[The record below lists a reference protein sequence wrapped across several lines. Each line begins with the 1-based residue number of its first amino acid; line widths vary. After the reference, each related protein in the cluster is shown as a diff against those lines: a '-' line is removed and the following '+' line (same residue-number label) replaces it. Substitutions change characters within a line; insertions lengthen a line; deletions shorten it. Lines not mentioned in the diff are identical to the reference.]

1 MSQAEEKEISL
12 EEQLSKLSLK
22 DLKAQV
28 TRNGHKSNRTSP
40 LVLPVEVTNRI
51 ALDCE
56 MVGIG
61 PDGKDHM
68 LARVSIVNE
77 HGEVLV
83 DCYVKP
89 QEAVI
94 DYRTEISGIRPEHVK
109 QGAEFKTIR
118 ELVRQIIHGKILVG
132 HALKNDLLVL
142 NLRHPKYNIRDT
154 SRFRPIAKKAGSFGT
169 PSLKSIAYA
178 LLGEDI
184 QDGSHDSVEDARAA
198 MKIYRLFEKEWEKSA
213 IPAWIGAMGS
223 D

>member
-1 MSQAEEKEISL
+1 MSQTAEKGISL

-28 TRNGHKSNRTSP
+28 TRSGQKSNRKSP
-40 LVLPVEVTNRI
+40 VVLPGNVTDRI

-61 PDGKDHM
+61 LDGKDHM

-77 HGEVLV
+77 HGEVV
-83 DCYVKP
+83 IDCYVKP
-89 QEAVI
+89 QETI
-94 DYRTEISGIRPEHVK
+94 TDYRTDISGIRPEHVDR
-109 QGAEFKTIR
+109 GADFKTIR

-132 HALKNDLLVL
+132 HALKNDLMVL

-154 SRFRPIAKKAGSFGT
+154 ARFRPIAKKAGSFGT

-184 QDGSHDSVEDARAA
+184 QEGSHDSVEDARAA
-198 MKIYRLFEKEWEKSA
+198 MKIYRLFEKEWEKSS
-213 IPAWIGAMGS
+213 IPAWLGAMRNE
-223 D
+223 

>member
-1 MSQAEEKEISL
+1 MSQKQEKAIL
-12 EEQLSKLSLK
+12 LKLGKLSLNESK
-22 DLKAQV
+22 PK
-28 TRNGHKSNRTSP
+28 RNGYKNRPVSP
-40 LVLPVEVTNRI
+40 DAVSAEVTDRI

-61 PDGKDHM
+61 TEGKEHM

-77 HGEVLV
+77 QGAVII
-83 DCYVKP
+83 DRYVKP
-89 QEAVI
+89 QETVI
-94 DYRTEISGIRPEHVK
+94 DYRTDISGIRREDIEDGVD
-109 QGAEFKTIR
+109 FKAVR

-198 MKIYRLFEKEWEKSA
+198 MKIYLLFQKEWEKNA
-213 IPAWIGAMGS
+213 IPAWALEAHL
-223 D
+223 

>member
-1 MSQAEEKEISL
+1 MG
-12 EEQLSKLSLK
+12 KLSLK
-22 DLKAQV
+22 
-28 TRNGHKSNRTSP
+28 KSKPSTKRVGYKNR
-40 LVLPVEVTNRI
+40 PVSLDAVSAEVTDRV

-61 PDGKDHM
+61 LDGKEHM

-77 HGEVLV
+77 QGAVIIDH
-83 DCYVKP
+83 YVKP
-89 QEAVI
+89 QETVI
-94 DYRTEISGIRPEHVK
+94 DYRTDISGIRPEHIANGV
-109 QGAEFKTIR
+109 EFNTVR

-169 PSLKSIAYA
+169 PSLKSIAFA

-198 MKIYRLFEKEWEKSA
+198 MKIYLLFQKEWEKNA
-213 IPAWIGAMGS
+213 IPAWALEAHL
-223 D
+223 